1 MLMGVQQEQVPMG
14 PNKRHRRPQS
24 HDEDDDDHHQ
34 KQEEEEKKK
43 KPRQLP
49 VPWMTDEMAAM
60 ATVLPRVLTEYT
72 TEDAARFDEDMK
84 RTDKMIDEF
93 AASVASFHP
102 VTSRVPVVPFITPGL
117 LYEDEQEEEV
127 VAVGDLL
134 LVSKAD
140 VKMLRS
146 FAASSGYNPLS
157 ERWFLSDRSLITQ
170 AGADEIRKSDRL
182 FSKLYAWSQEGAR
195 EVLRHYDA
203 AAAAAKEDSRPRPRR

>member
-1 MLMGVQQEQVPMG
+1 
-14 PNKRHRRPQS
+14 
-24 HDEDDDDHHQ
+24 
-34 KQEEEEKKK
+34 
-43 KPRQLP
+43 
-49 VPWMTDEMAAM
+49 MTDEMAAM

-72 TEDAARFDEDMK
+72 TEDAARFEEDMK

-93 AASVASFHP
+93 AARVASFHP

-117 LYEDEQEEEV
+117 LYEQEEEEEE

-134 LVSKAD
+134 VSKAD
-140 VKMLRS
+140 IKMLRS
-146 FAASSGYNPLS
+146 FAAGSGYNPLS
-157 ERWFLSDRSLITQ
+157 ERFLSDRSLITQ

-203 AAAAAKEDSRPRPRR
+203 TAAAAKEYSPPEPAEPAVGLPEL